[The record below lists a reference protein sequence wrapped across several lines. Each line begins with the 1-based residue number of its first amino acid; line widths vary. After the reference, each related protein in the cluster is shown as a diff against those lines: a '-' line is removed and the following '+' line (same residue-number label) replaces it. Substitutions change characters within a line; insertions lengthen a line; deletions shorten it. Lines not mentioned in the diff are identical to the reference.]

1 MAAAQFQKPLGPMPR
16 DRQQLWRNFCLL
28 PPSSQDLE
36 EPTLAQISSTES
48 SKERPPAVVR
58 QMPFCARSLRRV
70 IPEASAIKASQTLP
84 PRLSRVNGW
93 SRPLHFFQAIAWA
106 MFLFLAFT
114 TFGVFIPFLPPNW
127 RYIAYGVTGGLF
139 LFHFLV
145 HVIAVSI
152 DPADTNV
159 RMKKNY
165 AEPVPTFDRS
175 KYLHVIQNRYCHLC
189 EVTVSAKAKHCS
201 YCNKCVEGFDHHC
214 KWLNNCVGTRNYW
227 FFFSS
232 VASAFV
238 GMLCVA
244 GILLYIFIQYVV
256 NPVELR
262 ADQHYRSISNEHTWV
277 LFLPLF
283 PTRTKTPVVLTLGA
297 SMLLLN
303 AANLL
308 LLGHL
313 LFFHLYLMNKK
324 LSTYDYV
331 IWGRQQRNL
340 AASQT
345 RDKASQVGLLQ
356 VPPSVLPH
364 RLTRAGG
371 PGHLAASTSSAHLP
385 FLMPHPRRDKSKL
398 FLPSSG
404 HLKQFTSP
412 TTELENHSLRLK
424 EAAISKSWSVQ
435 GLKSLELLSSTALSI
450 QPSTTSCS
458 ESSSLSQVSLRPGG
472 SRVGSRPRERGEDA
486 SIGLACLMGLSE
498 RLWWPQEAAQELA
511 AQLSSPALRRGFP
524 VDVGLVPCHPSR
536 MKRKEFLSPSR
547 CPSSVSS
554 RSLEGSPSLQTFD
567 ETEPLQGINNRKQG
581 RRQPEMLL
589 KMKCS
594 LQVPVVTVPLPT
606 GAEGPALAECP
617 IQEPLSSEIP
627 SGESALE
634 NLPLP
639 HSLQD
644 GNQDVQPLRPQDAL
658 PGRQECWVLET
669 TVIYMPKLEEEQ
681 AIQETPRG
689 QSEPE
694 QEAALWATRS
704 AQGLRA
710 AQRECGIEMTSL
722 IRLEQ
727 GCPLQGATKP
737 GDTTSFTV
745 ITMPKDS
752 EEPRDGPPPGV

>member
-1 MAAAQFQKPLGPMPR
+1 
-16 DRQQLWRNFCLL
+16 
-28 PPSSQDLE
+28 
-36 EPTLAQISSTES
+36 
-48 SKERPPAVVR
+48 
-58 QMPFCARSLRRV
+58 MPFCARSLRRV

-345 RDKASQVGLLQ
+345 RDKASQKAHNILSS
-356 VPPSVLPH
+356 SV
-364 RLTRAGG
+364 RGE
-371 PGHLAASTSSAHLP
+371 
-385 FLMPHPRRDKSKL
+385 KSKL

-412 TTELENHSLRLK
+412 TTELENHSLPLK

-458 ESSSLSQVSLRPGG
+458 ESSSLSQ
-472 SRVGSRPRERGEDA
+472 
-486 SIGLACLMGLSE
+486 
-498 RLWWPQEAAQELA
+498 ELA
-511 AQLSSPALRRGFP
+511 AQLSSPAL
-524 VDVGLVPCHPSR
+524 SR

-554 RSLEGSPSLQTFD
+554 RSLEGSPSLQVARD
-567 ETEPLQGINNRKQG
+567 QQQETGQTAAGDAAEN
-581 RRQPEMLL
+581 EVFA
-589 KMKCS
+589 S
-594 LQVPVVTVPLPT
+594 

>member
-16 DRQQLWRNFCLL
+16 D
-28 PPSSQDLE
+28 SSQDLE

-356 VPPSVLPH
+356 APH
-364 RLTRAGG
+364 
-371 PGHLAASTSSAHLP
+371 
-385 FLMPHPRRDKSKL
+385 F
-398 FLPSSG
+398 
-404 HLKQFTSP
+404 
-412 TTELENHSLRLK
+412 
-424 EAAISKSWSVQ
+424 
-435 GLKSLELLSSTALSI
+435 
-450 QPSTTSCS
+450 CS
-458 ESSSLSQVSLRPGG
+458 
-472 SRVGSRPRERGEDA
+472 
-486 SIGLACLMGLSE
+486 
-498 RLWWPQEAAQELA
+498 
-511 AQLSSPALRRGFP
+511 
-524 VDVGLVPCHPSR
+524 
-536 MKRKEFLSPSR
+536 
-547 CPSSVSS
+547 
-554 RSLEGSPSLQTFD
+554 
-567 ETEPLQGINNRKQG
+567 
-581 RRQPEMLL
+581 
-589 KMKCS
+589 
-594 LQVPVVTVPLPT
+594 
-606 GAEGPALAECP
+606 
-617 IQEPLSSEIP
+617 
-627 SGESALE
+627 
-634 NLPLP
+634 
-639 HSLQD
+639 
-644 GNQDVQPLRPQDAL
+644 
-658 PGRQECWVLET
+658 
-669 TVIYMPKLEEEQ
+669 
-681 AIQETPRG
+681 
-689 QSEPE
+689 
-694 QEAALWATRS
+694 
-704 AQGLRA
+704 
-710 AQRECGIEMTSL
+710 
-722 IRLEQ
+722 
-727 GCPLQGATKP
+727 
-737 GDTTSFTV
+737 
-745 ITMPKDS
+745 
-752 EEPRDGPPPGV
+752 

>member
-1 MAAAQFQKPLGPMPR
+1 MAGSQGLWGACGPQPWPCGAHGGDNDLKHHPSTKQPRAPGSTGNESGTKLGQRGDPGTSTPQTGLIPEPNVVVFPQPGQTR
-16 DRQQLWRNFCLL
+16 PGGSDTRTGHQRAEEEADGGPKHPCPEN
-28 PPSSQDLE
+28 SSKKVENSQDLE
-36 EPTLAQISSTES
+36 EPMLAQISSTES
-48 SKERPPAVVR
+48 SKERPPAVVH

-70 IPEASAIKASQTLP
+70 IPEASAIRASQTLP

-114 TFGVFIPFLPPNW
+114 TFGVFIPFLPLNW
-127 RYIAYGVTGGLF
+127 RYMAYGVTGGLF

-201 YCNKCVEGFDHHC
+201 SCNKCVEGFDHHC

-297 SMLLLN
+297 SVLLLN

-313 LFFHLYLMNKK
+313 LFFHLYLMSKK

-356 VPPSVLPH
+356 L
-364 RLTRAGG
+364 
-371 PGHLAASTSSAHLP
+371 
-385 FLMPHPRRDKSKL
+385 
-398 FLPSSG
+398 
-404 HLKQFTSP
+404 
-412 TTELENHSLRLK
+412 
-424 EAAISKSWSVQ
+424 IC
-435 GLKSLELLSSTALSI
+435 I
-450 QPSTTSCS
+450 
-458 ESSSLSQVSLRPGG
+458 
-472 SRVGSRPRERGEDA
+472 
-486 SIGLACLMGLSE
+486 
-498 RLWWPQEAAQELA
+498 
-511 AQLSSPALRRGFP
+511 
-524 VDVGLVPCHPSR
+524 
-536 MKRKEFLSPSR
+536 
-547 CPSSVSS
+547 
-554 RSLEGSPSLQTFD
+554 
-567 ETEPLQGINNRKQG
+567 
-581 RRQPEMLL
+581 
-589 KMKCS
+589 KMKS
-594 LQVPVVTVPLPT
+594 IYSSKVT
-606 GAEGPALAECP
+606 
-617 IQEPLSSEIP
+617 
-627 SGESALE
+627 
-634 NLPLP
+634 
-639 HSLQD
+639 
-644 GNQDVQPLRPQDAL
+644 
-658 PGRQECWVLET
+658 
-669 TVIYMPKLEEEQ
+669 
-681 AIQETPRG
+681 
-689 QSEPE
+689 
-694 QEAALWATRS
+694 
-704 AQGLRA
+704 
-710 AQRECGIEMTSL
+710 
-722 IRLEQ
+722 
-727 GCPLQGATKP
+727 TKKV
-737 GDTTSFTV
+737 T
-745 ITMPKDS
+745 I
-752 EEPRDGPPPGV
+752 